1 MYKLTILFPN
11 LHFKLNMA
19 VFFFSRFW
27 NENSQIWNLSK
38 TWRALCLLGKTSA
51 NHSPPYKVFYLPM
64 ITIMPHYHDYCL
76 AEMLRSIYLITVF
89 FFTLPPVYHWVCAGY
104 KIFELILL
112 GPNRDSWFVQTHNA
126 NHRVVNSST
135 YDKI

>member
-19 VFFFSRFW
+19 VFFFLGSEMRILKSEIFPKH
-27 NENSQIWNLSK
+27 EEHFV
-38 TWRALCLLGKTSA
+38 CLEKHQLTI
-51 NHSPPYKVFYLPM
+51 PPYKVFYLPM

-89 FFTLPPVYHWVCAGY
+89 FFTLPSVYHWVCAGY